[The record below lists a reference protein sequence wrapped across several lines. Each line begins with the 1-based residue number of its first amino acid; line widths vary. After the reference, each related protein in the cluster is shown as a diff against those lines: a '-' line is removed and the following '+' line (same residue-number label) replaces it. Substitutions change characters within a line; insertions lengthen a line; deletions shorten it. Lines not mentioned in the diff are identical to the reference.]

1 MQKFLLVALLA
12 AAAGCGPKGPAKQP
26 KDNFDADAKS
36 GPDQKRSGA
45 QILDVNKPHT
55 DEINYQG
62 QDKTDWY
69 RVELHG
75 KPNVLTTKINWDN
88 DASDVRIDV
97 YDEFGQEIAASPVR
111 DKGTKQKK
119 LLTQIDKPG
128 IYFIRVTAPSKVDGT
143 VYTMEAEWE
152 EPPPVVQAP
161 PPPPPPAEVVEEK
174 PTKRRHEPREPRE
187 PKEKPTGET
196 VQARVV
202 QAYHEGNALLLN
214 IDKGSAAGIH
224 TGNSGIVLQ
233 GAAGEDAVDGGD
245 FKIVKVLDANH
256 SVGSATLRS
265 LGKNNRV
272 AITLSK

>member
-1 MQKFLLVALLA
+1 MQRFLLLALIFA
-12 AAAGCGPKGPAKQP
+12 VAGCPPKNPKTP

-55 DEINYQG
+55 DEISYQG

-111 DKGTKQKK
+111 DKGTKAKK

-128 IYFIRVTAPSKVDGT
+128 IYFIRVTAPTKTDGT

-152 EPPPVVQAP
+152 EPPPVVIAP
-161 PPPPPPAEVVEEK
+161 PPPPPPPQEVVEEK
-174 PTKRRHEPREPRE
+174 PHKHREPREPR
-187 PKEKPTGET
+187 EKPTGET

-202 QAYHEGNALLLN
+202 NAYREGNALLLN
-214 IDKGSAAGIH
+214 IDKGSGAGIH
-224 TGNSGIVLQ
+224 VGCTGAVLQ
-233 GAAGEDAVDGGD
+233 GAAGEDALDGGE
-245 FKIVKVLDANH
+245 FKIIKVLDANK

>member
-12 AAAGCGPKGPAKQP
+12 AVGCGPKAPAKQP

-75 KPNVLTTKINWDN
+75 RPNVLTTKINWDN

-128 IYFIRVTAPSKVDGT
+128 IYFIRVTAPNKVDGT

-152 EPPPVVQAP
+152 EPPAVVVAP

-174 PTKRRHEPREPRE
+174 PRAKHHEPREPR
-187 PKEKPTGET
+187 EKPTGET

-202 QAYHEGNALLLN
+202 NAYREGNTLMLN
-214 IDKGSAAGIH
+214 IDKGSAAGIRA
-224 TGNSGIVLQ
+224 GNSGVILQ
-233 GAAGEDAVDGGD
+233 GAAGEDAVDGGELR
-245 FKIVKVLDANH
+245 IIKVLDGNKC
-256 SVGSATLRS
+256 VGSASLRS

>member
-1 MQKFLLVALLA
+1 MQRFLLIALIFA
-12 AAAGCGPKGPAKQP
+12 ATGCPPKSAKTP

-55 DEINYQG
+55 DEISYQG

-111 DKGTKQKK
+111 DKGTKAKK

-128 IYFIRVTAPSKVDGT
+128 IYFIRVTAPNKTDGT
-143 VYTMEAEWE
+143 VYTMEAEWD
-152 EPPPVVQAP
+152 EPPPVVEAP
-161 PPPPPPAEVVEEK
+161 PPPPPPPVEAVEEK
-174 PTKRRHEPREPRE
+174 PHKHHEPREPRE
-187 PKEKPTGET
+187 PREKPTGET

-202 QAYHEGNALLLN
+202 NAYREGNALLLN
-214 IDKGSAAGIH
+214 LDKGSAAGIH
-224 TGNSGIVLQ
+224 VGCTGNILQ
-233 GAAGEDAVDGGD
+233 GAAGEDALDGGE
-245 FKIVKVLDANH
+245 FKIIKVLDANK

-265 LGKNNRV
+265 LNKNNRV